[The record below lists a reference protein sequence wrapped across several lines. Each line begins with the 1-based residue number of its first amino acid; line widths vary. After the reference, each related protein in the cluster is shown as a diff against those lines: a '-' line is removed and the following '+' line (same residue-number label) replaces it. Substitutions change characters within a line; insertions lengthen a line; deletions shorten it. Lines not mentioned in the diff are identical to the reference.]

1 MMRARCIVAC
11 YGLVALMSGSPTSVQ
26 AQACNPTVSVG
37 TTAALRAA
45 VADPCVTLVLIAP
58 GLYDLTVDGGGE
70 LQINQDKTLRNTG
83 GGEVVLDAQGGSR
96 VLDIDGVILVEL
108 DGLTIT
114 GGDDARGGGIQTRT
128 NLTTIRNS
136 TIFGNTAQRE
146 GGGLAHRGG
155 SVQLENVTV
164 SGNTAGQDGGGMDLR
179 PGAQLLH
186 VTVAGNAGRRG
197 GGLNLRGGS
206 VPLGNTIVADNSSNT
221 GGQIRGTVSS
231 LGGNL
236 VEGGCTGCA
245 GTDLT
250 GDPSLLPLTSNGGDS
265 RTHALGP
272 GSLAIDAASAALG
285 LPTDQRGEPRPLGL
299 GFDIGAYEAPAA
311 FGVEVLASQPS
322 VSQLPSNG
330 TAYSE
335 TVTVRNT
342 GLNSSAYVVR
352 GSTGGTAVV
361 IDSIRGLGVTFGAL
375 PDSALTPSLLPGAIA
390 TVTVFYTVLDVTAGT
405 SDVITFEGIAEAVPA
420 VLDSDL
426 TAVGVVRPFL
436 GMTKLATVAG
446 VPIPGAAVT
455 YQMTVT
461 NLGTEAAAQVEVVD
475 SLPAEVAFVI
485 GSTSE
490 TLPAGIAVTL
500 EFDNGSDLW
509 TYAPLSEGCGAPVG
523 LDGCVR
529 AIRWTLS
536 GPLPATAPENVAV
549 FSFTTGIR

>member
-1 MMRARCIVAC
+1 M
-11 YGLVALMSGSPTSVQ
+11 L
-26 AQACNPTVSVG
+26 
-37 TTAALRAA
+37 
-45 VADPCVTLVLIAP
+45 P
-58 GLYDLTVDGGGE
+58 GLYDLTADGGGE

-83 GGEVVLDAQGGSR
+83 GGEAVIDAQGVSR
-96 VLDIDGVILVEL
+96 VLDIDGAIVVEL

-114 GGDDARGGGIQTRT
+114 GGDDSRGGGVQTRA

-136 TIFGNTAQRE
+136 TILGNNAQRE

-155 SVQLENVTV
+155 SVLLENVTV

-179 PGAQLLH
+179 PGAQLIH
-186 VTVAGNAGRRG
+186 VTIAGNSGRRG

-206 VPLGNTIVADNSSNT
+206 VPLGNTIVADNGSNT
-221 GGQIRGTVSS
+221 GGQIRGTITS
-231 LGGNL
+231 LAGNL
-236 VEGGCTGCA
+236 VEGGCAGCG

-250 GDPSLLPLTSNGGDS
+250 GDPSLLPLASNGGNS
-265 RTHALGP
+265 RTHALPP
-272 GSLAIDAASAALG
+272 GSLAIDAASAPLG

-311 FGVEVLASQPS
+311 FGVEVLATQAS

-335 TVTVRNT
+335 SLTVRNT
-342 GLNSSAYVVR
+342 GLNASAYVVR

-361 IDSIRGLGVTFGAL
+361 VDSIRGPGVTFGTL
-375 PDSALTPSLLPGAIA
+375 PDSALSPSLLPGAVA
-390 TVTVFYTVLDVTAGT
+390 TVAVFYTVLDVTAGT
-405 SDVITFEGIAEAVPA
+405 SDVITFEATVEVAPS
-420 VLDSDL
+420 VLDSDV
-426 TAVGVVRPFL
+426 TAVDVVRPFL

-446 VPIPGAAVT
+446 DPIPGAAVT

-485 GSTSE
+485 GSASA
-490 TLPAGIAVTL
+490 TLPGGITATL
-500 EFDNGSDLW
+500 EFDDGSDLW
-509 TYAPLSEGCGAPVG
+509 TYTPLSEACGAPVG

-529 AIRWTLS
+529 AIRWTLDN
-536 GPLPATAPENVAV
+536 PLPSAAPDNVAV
-549 FSFTTGIR
+549 FSFTAAIR